1 MKRRE
6 EVQLHAFTFSGQQ
19 AEIAAYSPAEVLPA
33 LTRVAAAVADGL
45 HAAGFVSYEAAA
57 GLGTG
62 LTSHAAKGFPLLWF
76 GLFSERVPTLP
87 ELFTDRLPHTA
98 CATSDWTTS
107 LSSSR
112 HARAVTLIKELIAA
126 GHTYQVNFTMR
137 RRFQFSGSPEAL
149 YAELCRSQPTPYS
162 AFIDTGRFQV
172 LSASPELFFKLK
184 DGVLTTRPMK
194 GTTERG
200 RWWQEDEAAKL
211 LLRESPKERAEN
223 LMIVDLLRNDMGMVS
238 ATGSVQVR
246 SLFDVESLGTVHQM
260 TSTIESRPREGVG
273 IVDLFRALFPC
284 GSVTGAPKR
293 RTMEIIAALED
304 SPRGVY
310 TGCIGYISPGGE
322 ALFSVAIRT
331 IAIDSETGRGELGI
345 GSGITFDS
353 QAAAEYAECLAKGRF
368 ALQEPREFQLI
379 ESLLFEEGIGYF
391 LLERHLERLA
401 RSAAYFAFP
410 LEPGAARRA
419 LAEIATPLAG
429 RHKVRLLLSRQ
440 GEIACEAAPIWAES
454 GENELT
460 AAFAGRTVDS
470 ADPFL
475 YHKTTCRSLYAEEA
489 ALRPDCADVLFVNE
503 RGEVTEGAVST
514 IVARIGGELVT
525 PPLASGLLPGVFREE
540 LLATGVIRERLISRE
555 ELERAEEVHLV
566 NSVRKWRRV
575 TLCA

>member
-6 EVQLHAFTFSGQQ
+6 EVQLHAFTFSCLQE
-19 AEIAAYSPAEVLPA
+19 EIAAYSPADVLPA
-33 LTRVAAAVADGL
+33 LARVAAATADGL

-62 LTSHAAKGFPLLWF
+62 LTSQAANDFPLLWF
-76 GLFSERVPTLP
+76 GLFSERVPALP
-87 ELFTDRLPHTA
+87 QQFTNHLPHPA

-112 HARAVTLIKELIAA
+112 HARAVMLIKELIAA

-137 RRFQFSGSPEAL
+137 LRFQFSGSPEAL

-172 LSASPELFFKLK
+172 LSASPELFFKVK
-184 DGVLTTRPMK
+184 DGMLTTRPMK
-194 GTTERG
+194 GTAERG
-200 RWWQEDEAAKL
+200 RWWQEDEAAKMQ
-211 LLRESPKERAEN
+211 LRENPKERAEN

-260 TSTIESRPREGVG
+260 TSTIESRLREGVG

-331 IAIDSETGRGELGI
+331 IAIDETGRGELGI

-353 QAAAEYAECLAKGRF
+353 QADAEYAECLAKGRF
-368 ALQEPREFQLI
+368 AQQEPREFQLI
-379 ESLLFEEGIGYF
+379 ESLLFEEGTGYF

-410 LEPGAARRA
+410 LEPGAVRKA
-419 LAEIATPLAG
+419 LAKIATPLAG

-440 GEIACEAAPIWAES
+440 GEIVCEAAPIGAES
-454 GENELT
+454 GETELT

-475 YHKTTCRSLYAEEA
+475 YHKTTCRGLYAEEA

-503 RGEVTEGAVST
+503 RGEVTEGAVSN

-540 LLATGVIRERLISRE
+540 LLATGVIRERVIRRE
-555 ELERAEEVHLV
+555 ELEMAEEVHLV

-575 TLCA
+575 KLCA